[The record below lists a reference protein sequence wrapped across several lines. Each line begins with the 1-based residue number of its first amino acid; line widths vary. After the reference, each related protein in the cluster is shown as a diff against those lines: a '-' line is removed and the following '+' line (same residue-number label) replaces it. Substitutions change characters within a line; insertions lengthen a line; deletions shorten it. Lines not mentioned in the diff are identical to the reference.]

1 MSARWSDIQAAWS
14 ASWRALAARAAT
26 VYASALH
33 ADPTGTAARINGFT
47 SALQSSR
54 ASLDRIQA
62 RLPQPPVTESDRAL
76 VVRYQDLEKRWND
89 LAAGFFADAT
99 PVSTAPVVGVAPAL
113 VVGGLAITAMG
124 LAWAFAAHE
133 YAVNL
138 QEQTQLA
145 ERELDARVAASQQGR
160 ALPPSTLPTP
170 AQSPIDG
177 ARSVGLWL
185 FGGLVL
191 AAGVLVVPLL
201 LERRGA

>member
-1 MSARWSDIQAAWS
+1 MNAWADIRAAWS
-14 ASWRALAARAAT
+14 ASWRALAARAAST
-26 VYASALH
+26 YAAALH
-33 ADPTGTAARINGFT
+33 ADPTGTATRINGFT
-47 SALQSSR
+47 TSLQASR
-54 ASLDRIQA
+54 ASLDRMQA
-62 RLPQPPVTESDRAL
+62 RLPNPPLTEADQAL
-76 VVRYQDLEKRWND
+76 VARHQELEKRWRE

-138 QEQTQLA
+138 QEQTALA

-160 ALPPSTLPTP
+160 ALPPSTLPAP
-170 AQSPIDG
+170 ALSPVDG

-185 FGGLVL
+185 FGGLLL
-191 AAGVLVVPLL
+191 AAGALVVPLL